1 MRIQKLIFVL
11 PFLCSYITAF
21 SQGYDRKNTYLDAIK
36 FAKIYKAKDK
46 AAFDAFLLEY
56 GIKNESDWERNPFL
70 ENLNYLYHLTET
82 KAGDNGIPETI
93 TKNDFK
99 DLQPASSSPI
109 NFQAAAINGLATFM
123 AGRFKQEVFQVS
135 IDQFFKQVSKEKAQV
150 VQGVFPKTFTYIDS
164 FSASS
169 KEINSYYGLDLVLL
183 QESAQLDLNDLPK
196 NIANNSEKIF
206 PKLSEKPYG
215 TDLLKSAYYVYDFTK
230 RGESL
235 DNFFSRLTS
244 KDYNSPQIK
253 NVLEI
258 GDIISTALEN
268 EKGRAEVWINLSK
281 IHPAKIHNNQSLEV
295 RLFYGLL
302 FEQLKTKIPMLEF
315 QNESEISQKVF
326 KIFQFISK
334 LNSLEESISTKDF
347 NIKTKEDAIF
357 YLKEIGGT
365 YSLFLDSIS
374 ESGFFYDLLSDQ
386 NLLQL
391 PEKYFNLLDIF
402 LNEKYDRLI
411 PFFLVEFKDNLD
423 GNNST
428 YRSLYLISQFATVES
443 SKDMENALQNYAL
456 PVGSSSIKRNS
467 SFNVSINGYVGLT
480 GGFET
485 AFGNHKNQ
493 TRGNIGL
500 AAPIGISTTFGQNFT
515 VFLSVI
521 DIGSVVNQRLGSDVT
536 EYNNLKFEQ
545 FLTPGIGLYYN
556 IKRLPLSLGLHI
568 NHISNLRNIEFK
580 DGVAT
585 IEETNRSVQRINFS
599 VLLDL
604 PFFNIYTK

>member
-36 FAKIYKAKDK
+36 FAEIYKAKDK

-70 ENLNYLYHLTET
+70 ENLNYLYHLSET

-169 KEINSYYGLDLVLL
+169 KESNSYYGLDLVLL

-230 RGESL
+230 SGESL
-235 DNFFSRLTS
+235 DNFFSRLAS

-347 NIKTKEDAIF
+347 NIKTKEDAII